1 MTMGKLEMKNLSNVL
16 IATAGLYGTN
26 LPPGAVLLY
35 IEFLKDFEYKDI
47 SKAMSDHI
55 RESKFFPKP
64 AEIIDRIKPALNK
77 TDKANTAWLQLL
89 KAKRDYGYYNSVVF
103 DDVVIPQCIRALGG
117 WLKVSDRD
125 ADTWMHKEFVG
136 LYESYSKQC
145 KPALESG
152 YVAGFLEANGGRYAT
167 GHIGGASDGMEKIEK
182 SNNKSLT
189 ASAGINRFKEISNIL
204 ENRKGNSGW
213 EK

>member
-1 MTMGKLEMKNLSNVL
+1 MTMDKSEMLNLSNLLV
-16 IATAGLYGTN
+16 ATSGLYSTN
-26 LPPGAVLLY
+26 LSPGAILLY
-35 IEFLKDFEYKDI
+35 LESLKDLDYDNV
-47 SKAMSDHI
+47 SKAMSDHV

-64 AEIIDRIKPALNK
+64 AEIIERIKPALNK

-117 WLKVSDRD
+117 WLKVSDRE

-145 KPALESG
+145 NSALESG
-152 YVAGFLEANGGRYAT
+152 YVAGFLEANGGRYTTA
-167 GHIGGASDGMEKIEK
+167 HIGGKNDNKGMEKIEK
-182 SNNKSLT
+182 SNSLP
-189 ASAGINRFKEISNIL
+189 ASVGINHFKEI
-204 ENRKGNSGW
+204 
-213 EK
+213 

>member
-1 MTMGKLEMKNLSNVL
+1 MTMGKSEMKNLSNVL

-35 IEFLKDFEYKDI
+35 IESLKDFEYKDI

-64 AEIIDRIKPALNK
+64 AEIIERIRPALNK

-103 DDVVIPQCIRALGG
+103 DDVVIPQCIRAMGG

-125 ADTWMHKEFVG
+125 ADTWMHKEFIG
-136 LYESYSKQC
+136 LYESYSKHC
-145 KPALESG
+145 KPAPEAG

-167 GHIGGASDGMEKIEK
+167 GHIGGANDGMEKIEK
-182 SNNKSLT
+182 SNNISLT
-189 ASAGINRFKEISNIL
+189 ASVGINRFKEISNIL
-204 ENRKGNSGW
+204 EKNNG
-213 EK
+213 

>member
-1 MTMGKLEMKNLSNVL
+1 MTMGKSEMKNLSNVL

-35 IEFLKDFEYKDI
+35 IESLKDFEYKDI

-64 AEIIDRIKPALNK
+64 AEIIERLKPALNK

-103 DDVVIPQCIRALGG
+103 DDVVIPQCIRAMGG

-136 LYESYSKQC
+136 LYESYYKQC
-145 KPALESG
+145 KTEPEAG
-152 YVAGFLEANGGRYAT
+152 YVAGFLEANGGRYTTA
-167 GHIGGASDGMEKIEK
+167 HIGGKNDGMEKIEK

-189 ASAGINRFKEISNIL
+189 APAGINRFNEISNIL
-204 ENRKGNSGW
+204 EKRKGNGG
-213 EK
+213 